1 MRHCFS
7 SSCLSPSSDELQQ
20 ASTLTN
26 ISCTPSPSIVSSV
39 ELDIDETKVV
49 TGEPSSHEPWLWT
62 SSAAKQAAGAHD
74 GLTYIEML
82 SHLHD
87 AVPSK
92 RQRDRCIRI
101 KLMDSAACVVL
112 PRGWRVN
119 LGGGSTE
126 QTHAVPICTMCRF
139 A

>member
-101 KLMDSAACVVL
+101 KLMDSL
-112 PRGWRVN
+112 RRVAQRVESKLGRRKHRTDTRCAN
-119 LGGGSTE
+119 L
-126 QTHAVPICTMCRF
+126 HDVPLCMM
-139 A
+139 